1 MIEANK
7 NEMFPI
13 TVTLLDEEVAQ
24 LVASQTVSY
33 DIRTMDDLEL
43 IPPVSGTLTEST
55 VEGGIYKTQLSLPEA
70 GTYICYATCSGF
82 FTNSDE
88 IVVREESVIE
98 VAKRN
103 YPHNLSVID
112 VVRTTAD
119 ADRTP
124 SQILRNV
131 PPGKTDYITTFVKS
145 DSDSGW
151 DFPVASGTV
160 FAWYESSEANL
171 PYMMGAEY

>member
-1 MIEANK
+1 MIEANI
-7 NEMFPI
+7 NESFPVS
-13 TVTLLDEEVAQ
+13 VTLLDEELAQ
-24 LVASQTVSY
+24 LVSGQVVTY
-33 DIRTMDDLEL
+33 DIRNFDDSVLM
-43 IPPVSGTLTEST
+43 PPVSGTLNEST
-55 VEGGIYKTQLSLPEA
+55 VEGGIYKIQLSLPKA
-70 GTYICYATCSGF
+70 GTYICYVVADGF
-82 FTNSDE
+82 FTNSEE
-88 IVVREESVIE
+88 IVVREESAID

-131 PPGKTDYITTFVKS
+131 PSGKTDYITTFVKS

-160 FAWYESSEANL
+160 FAWYESSESTL